1 MATSFK
7 WGFLVAVE
15 MVCTSPVH
23 SSSFIAYLT
32 PLAPLW
38 TFRNHFPPS
47 LCRRKERLCLP
58 VACICVQTFCVS
70 FICMDALFTS
80 LPEPELVLSYLT
92 CSEHRWS
99 SRLPHSI
106 GIVPSNGNK
115 QTCHL
120 LHIKQAK
127 TEPKTKEQQQQ
138 KPLWLL
144 TLIQGPLTFAS
155 FPCSKFSNFSS
166 HLKFILV
173 RLVLLSRHTNYYT
186 TILSGILVETM
197 FLTPPVKSLPS
208 SLLIYQWPLTP
219 TAQSPL

>member
-1 MATSFK
+1 MFMATSFK

-23 SSSFIAYLT
+23 SFSFIDYLA

-38 TFRNHFPPS
+38 TFRNH
-47 LCRRKERLCLP
+47 LCPYILCFLHLHG
-58 VACICVQTFCVS
+58 CIIHVPARAT
-70 FICMDALFTS
+70 TS
-80 LPEPELVLSYLT
+80 ELILAYLT
-92 CSEHRWS
+92 CSELRWS
-99 SRLPHSI
+99 SRLPHSM
-106 GIVPSNGNK
+106 GIVPSNGDK

-138 KPLWLL
+138 QQKPLWLL

-155 FPCSKFSNFSS
+155 LPWSKFPKFSS

-173 RLVLLSRHTNYYT
+173 RLVLLSHHTNYYT

-208 SLLIYQWPLTP
+208 SFLIYQWPLIP
-219 TAQSPL
+219 TAQSSL

>member
-1 MATSFK
+1 MSASCLHLCPYILC
-7 WGFLVAVE
+7 FLHLHGCVIHVSA
-15 MVCTSPVH
+15 
-23 SSSFIAYLT
+23 ILI
-32 PLAPLW
+32 LA
-38 TFRNHFPPS
+38 
-47 LCRRKERLCLP
+47 C
-58 VACICVQTFCVS
+58 
-70 FICMDALFTS
+70 
-80 LPEPELVLSYLT
+80 LT
-92 CSEHRWS
+92 CSEHRCG

-106 GIVPSNGNK
+106 GIVPSNGDK
-115 QTCHL
+115 HTCH

-155 FPCSKFSNFSS
+155 LPCSKFPNFSS

-173 RLVLLSRHTNYYT
+173 RLVLLSHHTNYYT

-208 SLLIYQWPLTP
+208 FLIYQWPLTP